1 MTEQHEQQP
10 RNEQGRETRPRLYV
24 ASLADYNAG
33 RLHGA
38 WIDAVQEPEQLEA
51 EIAAVLKCSP
61 RPGAEEWAIHDYEG
75 FGPIALSEHESLER
89 VARIARGIAEHGLA
103 FAAWVCICDHD
114 DDVLDRFE
122 DAYFGSW
129 PNLEQYAQELLD
141 DFSIEKSLEELPG
154 WIQPYIKV
162 DVEGLTRDL
171 ELGGEITSVDSP
183 DGSVWVFDGHG

>member
-33 RLHGA
+33 RLHGV
-38 WIDAVQEPEQLEA
+38 WMDAVQEPEQLEA
-51 EIAAVLKCSP
+51 EIAAVLERSP
-61 RPGAEEWAIHDYEG
+61 CPGAEEWAIHDYEG

-103 FAAWVCICDHD
+103 FAAWVCICDKD
-114 DDVLDRFE
+114 DDALDRFE

-129 PNLEQYAQELLD
+129 ANLEQYAQELLD
-141 DFSIEKSLEELPG
+141 DVSIEKSLEELPG
-154 WIQPYIKV
+154 WIQPYVKV
-162 DVEGLTRDL
+162 DVEGLARDL
-171 ELGGEITSVDSP
+171 ELGGDITSVDSP